1 MAKKLNASRIRDSRL
16 VVLVALA
23 IIFFTKPY
31 FTEETEL
38 HQLIE
43 WVGYFLVA
51 ICVIGRVYCTAFL
64 GGHKN
69 AKLITYGP
77 FSVCRNPLYAFS
89 LIGILGVALISN
101 HVVLIFTIPVFI
113 LIVYLSL
120 IKREEDFL
128 RQEFGAE
135 FDAYCARVPRLIP
148 KFSIYEAPDTI
159 PMNPRFLLRSIQ
171 DGIWWFAAFPLIELI
186 EYLQDTGRMLVLF

>member
-1 MAKKLNASRIRDSRL
+1 MAKKLNASRVRDSRL

-23 IIFFTKPY
+23 IIFA
-31 FTEETEL
+31 EETEL
-38 HQLIE
+38 HQIIE
-43 WVGYFLVA
+43 WIGYFLVA
-51 ICVIGRVYCTAFL
+51 ICVIDRVYCTAFL

-101 HVVLIFTIPVFI
+101 HLVLIFAIPAFI
-113 LIVYLSL
+113 LLVYLSL

-128 RQEFGAE
+128 RQEFGAQ
-135 FDAYCARVPRLIP
+135 FDAYCTRVPKLVP
-148 KFSIYEAPDTI
+148 KFSLYEAPETI
-159 PMNPRFLLRSIQ
+159 PMNPRFLLRAIQ

-186 EYLQDTGRMLVLF
+186 EYLQDTNRMIVLF

>member
-1 MAKKLNASRIRDSRL
+1 VAKKLNASRIRDSRL